1 MIEYLEKIDQQL
13 LLLVNGAN
21 SPFLDEF
28 MWIVSGKITW
38 APLYLILFY
47 FVFKKYSLKH
57 AIWFSIF
64 GFAAIAIG
72 DSTATYLFKYNF
84 ARYRPS
90 HHLFLEELL
99 HFYEIKPGDLYKG
112 GQYGFISGHATNS
125 SIIATMFTLQLKKF
139 YKPIGILL
147 GIWVLLIVYSRI
159 YLGVHYPSDVIAGIF
174 WGTLIACVLHFLYR
188 KLILK
193 GIPTN
198 SQESTA

>member
-1 MIEYLEKIDQQL
+1 
-13 LLLVNGAN
+13 
-21 SPFLDEF
+21 

-125 SIIATMFTLQLKKF
+125 SIIATRSEEHTSELQSRPHLVCRLLLEKKN
-139 YKPIGILL
+139 KNT
-147 GIWVLLIVYSRI
+147 
-159 YLGVHYPSDVIAGIF
+159 HTHA
-174 WGTLIACVLHFLYR
+174 H
-188 KLILK
+188 
-193 GIPTN
+193 
-198 SQESTA
+198 TAT